1 MNRRILVWMG
11 CMLAAMMAHAQNKAD
26 TVIIKVGEAS
36 KVVFTI
42 GDKKD
47 LKTLKQYD
55 FQAVVNDL
63 VTKLEAEDSS
73 QLEKPAENY
82 VQTPTETEPS
92 RDLNTQEEDWDD
104 SWRNRERSDRYQYS
118 DRNSYRDQ
126 NRSYRSKRSYYG
138 RRTYHSFNLD
148 LGTNNYLENDKFT
161 DESSLY
167 TVRPWGSWYVGLNSV
182 RRTRIARVLFAEWGL
197 GVSWYNFKFQND
209 KAFMSKDPSGV
220 SFTEDVRDYEFRKSK
235 LTALYLNASFVPM
248 LDFGSNR
255 RKAMFFDGDHSES
268 FRFGAGPYV
277 GYRIDSYSKQEYKI
291 DGDKNQERNRDSYYL
306 SNIRY
311 GIRAQIGLRD
321 TDLFFCYDMNELFA
335 SGKGPSLNAF
345 SFGISF

>member
-1 MNRRILVWMG
+1 MNKRILVWMA
-11 CMLAAMMAHAQNKAD
+11 CMLAVTLLRAQSKPD
-26 TVIIKVGEAS
+26 SVIIKVGEAS

-47 LKTLKQYD
+47 LQTLKQYD

-63 VTKLEAEDSS
+63 VKKLEANDST
-73 QLEKPAENY
+73 QLDKPAENY
-82 VQTPTETEPS
+82 VQPSVSAEPAPQQ
-92 RDLNTQEEDWDD
+92 REEDWDD
-104 SWRNRERSDRYQYS
+104 SWRNRDNNDRDRYV
-118 DRNSYRDQ
+118 YRDQ
-126 NRSYRSKRSYYG
+126 RVDKDQRVYRSRRYYG

-148 LGTNNYLENDKFT
+148 LGTNNYLENEKFP
-161 DESSLY
+161 DQNALY

-197 GVSWYNFKFQND
+197 GASWYNFKFQNENV
-209 KAFMSKDPSGV
+209 FMRKDATGV
-220 SFTEDVRDYEFRKSK
+220 TFEEDTRPYEFKKSK

-248 LDFGSNR
+248 LDFGGNR

-291 DGDKNQERNRDSYYL
+291 EGDKNQERNRDNYYL
-306 SNIRY
+306 NNIRY

-321 TDLFFCYDMNELFA
+321 TDLFFCYDMNELF
-335 SGKGPSLNAF
+335 SKDKGPKLNAF